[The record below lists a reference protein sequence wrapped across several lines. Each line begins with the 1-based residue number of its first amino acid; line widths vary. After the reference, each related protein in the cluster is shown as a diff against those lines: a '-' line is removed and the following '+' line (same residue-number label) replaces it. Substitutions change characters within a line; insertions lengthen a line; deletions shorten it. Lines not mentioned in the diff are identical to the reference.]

1 MRATVIAPADF
12 PVEAAPQLRPRAW
25 LARRDPLIIAA
36 CALVLAVPIV
46 VSLDPVTAAV
56 VLAAAVIALPFSSVP
71 PKRLA
76 LFVTVFILG
85 GLMAVWGTALIATD
99 SGAELF
105 GFGPYTV
112 TTGSLYLG
120 LLVGLRALAVAVP
133 AVVLLGSVD
142 ATRLADGLAVRLR
155 LPVRFV
161 LGALGALR
169 LGGVLTEEW
178 RILASAR
185 RARGLSGAGFVSVG
199 FALLVQ
205 AIRRGT
211 RLATTMDAKGFAGSG
226 RGWHRSW
233 ARPVVTG
240 PADVALLIGCVLVAL
255 LAAATS
261 VAMGAWNPVW

>member
-1 MRATVIAPADF
+1 MKATVIAPADF
-12 PVEAAPQLRPRAW
+12 PAEAAAQLRPGAW

-56 VLAAAVIALPFSSVP
+56 VLAAAVIALPFSAVP
-71 PKRLA
+71 AKRLA
-76 LFVTVFILG
+76 VFVAVFVLG
-85 GLMAVWGTALIATD
+85 GLMAVWGTALIAAD
-99 SGAELF
+99 SGPELLS
-105 GFGPYTV
+105 FGPYTV

-185 RARGLSGAGFVSVG
+185 RARGLSGAGFVSVA

-226 RGWHRSW
+226 RGWDRSW

-240 PADVALLIGCVLVAL
+240 PSDLVLLFGSVIVAVLAVV
-255 LAAATS
+255 TS
-261 VAMGAWNPVW
+261 VTLGTWNPVW

>member
-1 MRATVIAPADF
+1 MRASVIAPDDF
-12 PVEAAPQLRPRAW
+12 PAQAAPRLRAGAW
-25 LARRDPLIIAA
+25 LARRDPLVIAA
-36 CALVLAVPIV
+36 CAVVLAVPMVI
-46 VSLDPVTAAV
+46 SLDPVTAAV
-56 VLAAAVIALPFSSVP
+56 VLAAALVVLPFSAVSA
-71 PKRLA
+71 KRLA
-76 LFVTVFILG
+76 VFVAIFVLG
-85 GLMAVWGTALIATD
+85 GLMAVWGTALIAAD
-99 SGAELF
+99 SGRELF
-105 GFGPYTV
+105 HFGIYTV
-112 TTGSLYLG
+112 STGSLYLG

-185 RARGLSGAGFVSVG
+185 RARGLSGAGFLSVA

-226 RGWHRSW
+226 RGWERSW
-233 ARPVVTG
+233 ARPVRTG
-240 PADVALLIGCVLVAL
+240 VSDVVL
-255 LAAATS
+255 LAAALAVAVTAVVAS
-261 VAMGAWNPVW
+261 VSMGAWNLVW

>member
-1 MRATVIAPADF
+1 MRADVIEAKDF
-12 PVEAAPQLRPRAW
+12 DEEALPRLRPTAW
-25 LARRDPLIIAA
+25 LARRDPLTVAF
-36 CALVLAVPIV
+36 CAVVLAIPIV
-46 VSLDPVTAAV
+46 VSLDPVTSAV
-56 VLAAAVIALPFSSVP
+56 VLAGALAALPFSAVP
-71 PKRLA
+71 VRRLLLFTA
-76 LFVTVFILG
+76 LFVVG
-85 GLMAVWGTALIATD
+85 GAMAVWGTALIATD
-99 SGAELF
+99 SGRELF

-112 TTGSLYLG
+112 STGSLYLG

-142 ATRLADGLAVRLR
+142 STRLADSLAVRAH

-185 RARGLSGAGFVSVG
+185 RARGLGGSGFLSVA

-211 RLATTMDAKGFAGSG
+211 RLASTMDAKGFAGSG
-226 RGWHRSW
+226 KEWRRSW
-233 ARPVVTG
+233 ARPVTATVSD
-240 PADVALLIGCVLVAL
+240 AVMLIVAVA
-255 LAAATS
+255 LAAAAVGISTGL
-261 VAMGAWNPVW
+261 GAWNPVW

>member
-1 MRATVIAPADF
+1 MRASVISASDF
-12 PVEAAPQLRPRAW
+12 PVQAAADHRPGAW
-25 LARRDPLIIAA
+25 LARRDPLVIAA

-56 VLAAAVIALPFSSVP
+56 VLAAAVVALPFSSVP

-76 LFVTVFILG
+76 IFVTVFVLG

-99 SGAELF
+99 SGRELF

-142 ATRLADGLAVRLR
+142 ATRLADALAVRLR

-185 RARGLSGAGFVSVG
+185 RARGLSGAGFVSVA

-211 RLATTMDAKGFAGSG
+211 SLATTMDAKGFAGSG
-226 RGWHRSW
+226 RGWERSW
-233 ARPVVTG
+233 ARPVVTRTPDTVLLG
-240 PADVALLIGCVLVAL
+240 VAVLVAL
-255 LAAATS
+255 AA
-261 VAMGAWNPVW
+261 VAASLWTGAWNPVW